1 MRIAHIAP
9 PWIPVPPSTY
19 GGTELMVDLLVRG
32 LRQRN
37 QNIMVFCSGDSQ
49 LAPPKAGPYPQSFW
63 PPEKFSENLHLAFA
77 WDHMHRHPVQIIHS
91 HLESAA
97 GFWQAARMSQPLVIT
112 LHTPI
117 TDIKRDYLCSFPPV
131 NLVAV
136 SDFQR
141 RRLQGHPRLKVIP
154 HGLEIAAY
162 STPDSKEDYLL
173 FLGRIYPEK
182 GLHTA
187 IAAALA
193 TEKRLVCAGPVF
205 GPDQA
210 YFETEI
216 APYLDN
222 RRIIYV
228 GPADFP
234 RKKDLLGKAA
244 ALLLPLEVDEAF
256 GLVMLEAMACGTPV
270 VAYDRGAA
278 SEVVRH
284 GETGFIAHGF
294 AELLEGIKSVAAIDP
309 TRCRQ
314 HVARNFS
321 WDVMVEAYLSLYQS
335 LLEEH

>member
-19 GGTELMVDLLVRG
+19 GGTELIVDLLVRG
-32 LRQRN
+32 LRQRD
-37 QNIMVFCSGDSQ
+37 QDIVVFCSGDSQ
-49 LAPPKAGPYPQSFW
+49 LAPPKAGPFPHSFW
-63 PPEKFSENLHLAFA
+63 PPEKFSENLHLAYA
-77 WDHMHRHPVQIIHS
+77 WDHMHHHPADIIHS
-91 HLESAA
+91 HLENAA
-97 GFWQAARMSQPLVIT
+97 GFWQASRIPQPLVIT

-117 TDIKRDYLCSFPPV
+117 TDIKGDYLRHFPQV
-131 NLVAV
+131 HLVAV

-141 RRLQGHPRLKVIP
+141 QRLQGHPRLKVIP
-154 HGLEIAAY
+154 HGLDVAAY
-162 STPDSKEDYLL
+162 SRPFPKEDYLL

-193 TEKRLVCAGPVF
+193 AEKRLVCAGPVF
-205 GPDQA
+205 PPDQA

-216 APYLDN
+216 SPYLDN

-234 RKKDLLGKAA
+234 RKLALLGKAA

-284 GETGFIAHGF
+284 GETGFIAHSF
-294 AELLEGIKSVAAIDP
+294 TELLEGIKAVANIDP
-309 TRCRQ
+309 NCCRQ
-314 HVARNFS
+314 HAARNFS
-321 WDVMVEAYLSLYQS
+321 WDGMVEAYLSLYHS
-335 LLEEH
+335 LC